1 MMNTQQNQRNT
12 SIDVH
17 LEEYKA
23 LREEILFR
31 MKERNAVVNYILLLI
46 SALIVAIW
54 QIPGRVE
61 PEKTFII
68 FLLIIPVVFFFLSLV
83 YCWHDLMIASLGG
96 YINHIL
102 RPKLIKVC
110 QHEDILE
117 WEIYLKK
124 RCESSSWKFMSFLNR
139 LILVV
144 PIPISTISLFTLMKP
159 QIFKT
164 VGITLAIFDLLLFIS
179 ILILFLLIDR
189 IYTQARQ

>member
-1 MMNTQQNQRNT
+1 MNTQQNQRNT
-12 SIDVH
+12 SIDIH

-23 LREEILFR
+23 LRAEMLLR
-31 MKERNAVVNYILLLI
+31 MKARNAVVNFILLLI

-110 QHEDILE
+110 QQEDILE

-189 IYTQARQ
+189 IYAQARQ